1 MYLSTNYWRDGL
13 TNQPEHLRVSLVTPV
28 KGISLSPFQMCSAV
42 TEIFQ
47 SCQKK
52 GSCPFDFI
60 YRRTRACKHN
70 QPTAQIYQ
78 QINQKKDKCQIQ
90 PNSSIPRPPTS
101 IHPAYS
107 NQPAILHFTQS
118 YPRPTPSF
126 LQEPPHA
133 YRPMPINGCTPA
145 HRQESTQQA
154 RQHISCQ
161 LIYQR
166 SKSKTEW
173 YIIRAT
179 PPDTNHSVQLPASH
193 TRLSCTTHQR
203 H

>member
-90 PNSSIPRPPTS
+90 PNLSIPRPPTS
-101 IHPAYS
+101 IHPACS
-107 NQPAILHFTQS
+107 NQS
-118 YPRPTPSF
+118 YPRPSL
-126 LQEPPHA
+126 LQEPAQA
-133 YRPMPINGCTPA
+133 YRPMPTDGNTTPA
-145 HRQESTQQA
+145 CWSSDKA
-154 RQHISCQ
+154 
-161 LIYQR
+161 
-166 SKSKTEW
+166 
-173 YIIRAT
+173 
-179 PPDTNHSVQLPASH
+179 PPLPHSN
-193 TRLSCTTHQR
+193 T
-203 H
+203 